1 MPPTDLKQPT
11 TTTPRPTPTPSLR
24 DPDAIVIGAGPNGL
38 VAANVLS
45 DAGWDVLVLEAE
57 AEPGGA
63 VRSGE
68 ITVPGFRH
76 DLFSAFYPFSAIS
89 PPIIRLALES
99 YGLRWCR
106 APLVLGHV
114 FDDGRCAALS
124 TDEEETASS
133 VEGFG
138 VGDGA
143 AWRDLVAEWRRVQDP
158 LVDALMS
165 PFPPV
170 WPATRLL
177 AKLRTPHAVLDFVRF
192 TLLPVRRLAAERFRG
207 EGAAMLLAGNTLH
220 TDLGPESAIGGFFAW
235 LLVMLGQTVGFPVPE
250 GGAAEL
256 TNALVRRLESKGGRV
271 QCSQR
276 VNAVL
281 VRQGKAIGVRTA
293 HGTEIVARRAVLADV
308 AAPNLFLELV
318 GPEHLPS
325 DFLADLRRFEVDH
338 GTVKVDWALSAPIPW
353 SDADAR
359 RAGTL
364 HVGGGMDHLTEF
376 SAHLAMGRVPPRP
389 FMLMGQMSRADPT
402 RSPPGTETV
411 WAYSHVPAATGS
423 EAAAWD
429 EPKTNSFVA
438 GMEEEIERRAP
449 GFGAL
454 VLGRH
459 VFTPPDLERADAN
472 LIGGSVNGGTAQIHQ
487 QLVFRPTPG
496 RAGAQT
502 PVGNLYL
509 ASASAH
515 PGGGVHG
522 ACGANA
528 AAAALKADRR
538 RRFVGMLS
546 GRPGT

>member
-1 MPPTDLKQPT
+1 MSPTHLTEPT
-11 TTTPRPTPTPSLR
+11 APTSLTPSLR

-38 VAANVLS
+38 VAANVLA

-76 DLFSAFYPFSAIS
+76 DLFSAFYPFAAIS
-89 PPIIRLALES
+89 PPIIRLALEG

-124 TDEEETASS
+124 TDEEETATS

-158 LVDALMS
+158 LIDALMS

-177 AKLRTPHAVLDFVRF
+177 ATLRTPHAVMDFVRF

-271 QCSQR
+271 HCSQR

-281 VRQGKAIGVRTA
+281 VRQGKAVGVRTA
-293 HGTEIVARRAVLADV
+293 YGSEITARRAVLADV
-308 AAPNLFLELV
+308 AAPKLFLDLV
-318 GPEHLPS
+318 GAEHVRS
-325 DFLADLRRFEVDH
+325 EFLSDLRHFEVDH

-353 SDADAR
+353 TDADAR

-376 SAHLAMGRVPPRP
+376 SAHLAMGKVPPRP
-389 FMLMGQMSRADPT
+389 FMLMGQMSRADTT
-402 RSPPGTETV
+402 RSPAGTETV
-411 WAYSHVPAATGS
+411 WAYSHVPAATDA
-423 EAAAWD
+423 EASQWD

-496 RAGAQT
+496 RAGPHT
-502 PVGNLYL
+502 PVGDLYL

-538 RRFVGMLS
+538 RRFVAALS
-546 GRPGT
+546 GRTGT